1 MDTNKKVYIVE
12 DVSVIRLMLEQC
24 MIENGFDVV
33 GSSPSAENAWNEI
46 NTTQVDLVLLD
57 INLVGNKN
65 GIWLGEKL
73 NKELHIP
80 FIYITANQD
89 QNASEIILDTN
100 PVGFIVKPINT
111 IQLITTVKIA
121 LNLHAKTNKKQLLIQ
136 DGLKAINLTID
147 DIYFIQSDGNYLHIY
162 LETTH
167 FLIRSTMD
175 AFIEKLDQDSF
186 VRIHQRYV
194 INTNKKFELIDDDVY
209 MINRT
214 LSVSAKYRKELKELK
229 DKMNW

>member
-24 MIENGFDVV
+24 MVENGFDVV

-46 NTTQVDLVLLD
+46 NTLYVDLVLLD

-65 GIWLGEKL
+65 GIWLGKKL
-73 NKELHIP
+73 NQELQIP

-89 QNASEIILDTN
+89 HHASEIILETN
-100 PVGFIVKPINT
+100 PVGFIVKPINSL
-111 IQLITTVKIA
+111 QLITTVKIA

-175 AFIEKLDQDSF
+175 AFLEKLDQDSF

-194 INTNKKFELIDDDVY
+194 INTNKKFELIDDEIF
-209 MINRT
+209 MINKT
-214 LSVSAKYRKELKELK
+214 LSISLKYRKELK

>member
-1 MDTNKKVYIVE
+1 MNSNKKIYIVE
-12 DVSVIRLMLEQC
+12 DVSIIRLMLEQC
-24 MIENGFDVV
+24 MLENGFDVC
-33 GSSPSAENAWNEI
+33 GSSPNAENAWSEI
-46 NTTQVDLVLLD
+46 KTMPVDLVLLD

-73 NKELHIP
+73 NRELNIP

-89 QNASEIILDTN
+89 QHTSDLILETN

-111 IQLITTVKIA
+111 LQLITTVKIA

-162 LETTH
+162 LETTN

-175 AFIEKLDQDSF
+175 AFMEKLTHDSF
-186 VRIHQRYV
+186 VRIHQRFV
-194 INTNKKFELIDDDVY
+194 INTNKKFELIDDEVY
-209 MINRT
+209 IINKT
-214 LSVSAKYRKELKELK
+214 LSVSAKYRKELK

>member
-1 MDTNKKVYIVE
+1 MNENKKIYIVE
-12 DVSVIRLMLEQC
+12 DVSIIRLMLEQC
-24 MIENGFDVV
+24 MVENGFDVV
-33 GSSPSAENAWNEI
+33 GSSPSAENAWDEI
-46 NTTQVDLVLLD
+46 KTMQVDLVLLD

-65 GIWLGEKL
+65 GIWLGKKL
-73 NKELHIP
+73 NQELQIP

-89 QNASEIILDTN
+89 HHASEIILETN
-100 PVGFIVKPINT
+100 PVGFIVKPINSL
-111 IQLITTVKIA
+111 QLITTVKIA

-175 AFIEKLDQDSF
+175 AFLEKLDQDSF

-194 INTNKKFELIDDDVY
+194 INTNKKFELIDDEIF
-209 MINRT
+209 MINKT
-214 LSVSAKYRKELKELK
+214 LSISLKYRKELK
-229 DKMNW
+229 DKMNL

>member
-1 MDTNKKVYIVE
+1 MNTNKKIYIVE
-12 DVSVIRLMLEQC
+12 DVSIIRLMLEQC

-33 GSSPSAENAWNEI
+33 GSSPSAENAWDEI
-46 NTTQVDLVLLD
+46 NTIQVDLVLLD
-57 INLVGNKN
+57 INLVGEKN

-89 QNASEIILDTN
+89 QHASEIILETN

-111 IQLITTVKIA
+111 LQLITTVKIA
-121 LNLHAKTNKKQLLIQ
+121 LNLHSKTSKKQLLIQ
-136 DGLKAINLTID
+136 DGLKAINLNIE

-175 AFIEKLDQDSF
+175 AFIEKLNQDSF
-186 VRIHQRYV
+186 VRIHQRFV
-194 INTNKKFELIDDDVY
+194 INTNKQFELIDDEIF
-209 MINRT
+209 MINKT
-214 LSVSAKYRKELKELK
+214 LNVSLKYRKELK
-229 DKMNW
+229 DKMNL

>member
-24 MIENGFDVV
+24 MVENGFDVV

-46 NTTQVDLVLLD
+46 NTLYVDLVLLD

-65 GIWLGEKL
+65 GIWLGKKL
-73 NKELHIP
+73 NQELQIP

-89 QNASEIILDTN
+89 HHASEIILETN
-100 PVGFIVKPINT
+100 PVGFIVKPINSL
-111 IQLITTVKIA
+111 QLITTVKIA

-175 AFIEKLDQDSF
+175 AFLEKLDQDSF

-194 INTNKKFELIDDDVY
+194 INTNKKFELIDDEIF
-209 MINRT
+209 MINKT
-214 LSVSAKYRKELKELK
+214 LSISLKYRNELK

>member
-33 GSSPSAENAWNEI
+33 GSSPSAESAWDEI
-46 NTTQVDLVLLD
+46 NTMQVDLALLD
-57 INLVGNKN
+57 INLVGEKN
-65 GIWLGEKL
+65 GIWLGKKL
-73 NKELHIP
+73 NQELQIP

-89 QNASEIILDTN
+89 QHASEIILETN

-111 IQLITTVKIA
+111 LQLITTVKIA
-121 LNLHAKTNKKQLLIQ
+121 LNLHAKTNKRQILIQ

-175 AFIEKLDQDSF
+175 AFVEKLNQDSF
-186 VRIHQRYV
+186 VRIHQRFV
-194 INTNKKFELIDDDVY
+194 INTNKQFELLDDEVY
-209 MINRT
+209 MINKT
-214 LSVSAKYRKELKELK
+214 LNVSVKYRKELK